1 MDTISKDKG
10 RIWDSLQ
17 FKFGLSY
24 ILIIAGVLL
33 LLNTYPLRVSQDL
46 VFRSKATT
54 LQKMCIRDR
63 VWNLYTVGAKIISRL
78 SAIREAEKASMIL
91 VSFLNIKCTL
101 CPGICRG
108 TICFYLRGL
117 GALTQVLW
125 HTWAAS
131 ITTSLI
137 VGWG

>member
-1 MDTISKDKG
+1 MNSLVSTTS
-10 RIWDSLQ
+10 RSFSLNSSAIWA
-17 FKFGLSY
+17 K
-24 ILIIAGVLL
+24 
-33 LLNTYPLRVSQDL
+33 
-46 VFRSKATT
+46 
-54 LQKMCIRDR
+54 

-91 VSFLNIKCTL
+91 VSFLNIKCTPG
-101 CPGICRG
+101 PGICRG

-117 GALTQVLW
+117 GALTQVPW

-131 ITTSLI
+131 ITTSLT